1 MRSIFVMNVCV
12 LERKTARARA
22 AEIWFCGCAVLCQ
35 APSSSGGRRSGSV
48 SVLALLVLLAFLTRA
63 GLLLPFNI
71 FRCSSDQPTRS
82 SAQTSPRSK
91 ARLITSAK
99 GRSSEDFDRALRTF
113 IANERPTNDFSE
125 VTTICACDLAPK
137 HSQAALQLLL
147 IYNLW
152 KIKALQCGRS
162 RQPRSLHPSS
172 LTFRDEGLIQDEH
185 PFS

>member
-1 MRSIFVMNVCV
+1 MNVCV
-12 LERKTARARA
+12 LERKRARARP

-35 APSSSGGRRSGSV
+35 ALSSGGRRSGSV
-48 SVLALLVLLAFLTRA
+48 SVLALLVLLAFLAGA

-71 FRCSSDQPTRS
+71 IRCSSDQPPRS

-99 GRSSEDFDRALRTF
+99 GRSSETRNRSLCIFTAS
-113 IANERPTNDFSE
+113 ERPTNDFFSE

-172 LTFRDEGLIQDEH
+172 LKFW
-185 PFS
+185 S

>member
-12 LERKTARARA
+12 LERKTARARP

-99 GRSSEDFDRALRTF
+99 GRSSEDFDRALRIF
-113 IANERPTNDFSE
+113 IANERPTNDFSPKSPRF
-125 VTTICACDLAPK
+125 VLAIWLPNI
-137 HSQAALQLLL
+137 A
-147 IYNLW
+147 
-152 KIKALQCGRS
+152 
-162 RQPRSLHPSS
+162 RQRCSCY
-172 LTFRDEGLIQDEH
+172 
-185 PFS
+185 